1 MLIFVSKNDKTMAEV
16 FVNPFTDFGFK
27 KLFGEEVN
35 KDLLIDFLNE
45 LLPNQEQKIAN
56 LTYLKNEHLS
66 NHEHDRRAIFDLYCE
81 NTKGEKFIVEIQRA
95 KQKFFKDRSIYYS
108 TFPIQEQAKSGNSW
122 SFELKA
128 VYTVAIM
135 DFEFENG
142 RKKRSDDMQYLHTI
156 QLMDVDRQ
164 TIFYDKLTFIYLE
177 VPRFKKQEHELQTR
191 FDKWM
196 YVLKNLHRLE
206 SRSSAL
212 QERIFQKLFDVAE
225 IAKFSI
231 DERRSYQDALKVY
244 RDLKNV
250 IDTAVEEAV
259 EVAVEETEAK
269 MAINF
274 LKAGV
279 DEQII
284 AKATGWSVEK
294 IRELKNKLQ

>member
-1 MLIFVSKNDKTMAEV
+1 MAEI

-45 LLPNQEQKIAN
+45 LLPNKEQKIAD

-81 NTKGEKFIVEIQRA
+81 NEKGEKFIVEIQRA

-108 TFPIQEQAKSGNSW
+108 TFPIQEQAKLGNAW
-122 SFELKA
+122 TFELKA

-142 RKKRSDDMQYLHTI
+142 RKKRSDEMQYLHTI
-156 QLMDVDRQ
+156 QLMDIDRQ
-164 TIFYDKLTFIYLE
+164 TVFYDKLTFIYLE
-177 VPRFKKQEHELQTR
+177 VPRFKKEEHELQTH

-212 QERIFQKLFDVAE
+212 QERIFQKLFDAAE
-225 IAKFSI
+225 IAKFSLE
-231 DERRSYQDALKVY
+231 DRRSYQDALKVY
-244 RDLKNV
+244 RDFKNV
-250 IDTAVEEAV
+250 VDTAVEEAV
-259 EVAVEETEAK
+259 EVALEDKEIAMVT
-269 MAINF
+269 NL
-274 LKAGV
+274 LKVGV
-279 DEQII
+279 DEELI
-284 AKATGWSVEK
+284 AKATGWTIDK
-294 IRELKNKLQ
+294 IRELKGRL